1 MHWSA
6 PVSCFHTR
14 PIYSTYSTCCPVL
27 PRAVSIHVLCPS
39 WSNTKSILNSMCLTN
54 GSTIFCRSVTS
65 YSCLGMRFSAKSS
78 TGSISI
84 VSLIFVPNLF
94 DWVFTTWSPETG
106 GQRPKFHQAWK
117 APPAS
122 RPLESQQETL
132 PVQQTMLSLDWFKGK
147 ITGNHRFS
155 HQI

>member
-94 DWVFTTWSPETG
+94 DWVTTWSP
-106 GQRPKFHQAWK
+106 
-117 APPAS
+117 PAVNGPNFT
-122 RPLESQQETL
+122 RLEKLHLLQGPWNHNKKRS
-132 PVQQTMLSLDWFKGK
+132 LSNKPCY
-147 ITGNHRFS
+147 H
-155 HQI
+155 

>member
-1 MHWSA
+1 MGCIGQLQCLASQ
-6 PVSCFHTR
+6 SR
-14 PIYSTYSTCCPVL
+14 PIYSTTPHAAQCSTM
-27 PRAVSIHVLCPS
+27 SSHVLCPS

-84 VSLIFVPNLF
+84 VSAC
-94 DWVFTTWSPETG
+94 S
-106 GQRPKFHQAWK
+106 K
-117 APPAS
+117 AS
-122 RPLESQQETL
+122 RNHLQETL

-155 HQI
+155 QSNIGLSCKFSHHPIL